1 MSRLVV
7 MLLTLSFGLG
17 CAHRSGHA
25 QPHNTTVNGPPRL
38 PLPGDA
44 VPPPAKEPFGRASMA
59 SPSGTGSIGLHGS
72 LRRAAAARG
81 EYADSFQPLSEQVRE
96 FERDPA
102 NRYTYCIRATAT
114 FECLSYGA
122 DGDIRRQQRRSVSH
136 GTGFGFRE
144 QGSETLL
151 LTNSHVVTWPRVT
164 DARSSVTDVPA
175 GCKLVAESLQIV
187 DNEQD
192 DYGADDI
199 PLTRVG
205 TDDELDA
212 AIVKAKVKLRIIP
225 YRTGKSSTLK
235 FGDVVV
241 VRGFPLGAFQA
252 YNTGKVVN
260 PYDVDISK
268 DWNHVD
274 FIIDAPLSSGNS
286 GSPVLA
292 LSTQTGEYELV
303 GLFHASYARANS
315 LNAVVG
321 IEQLRDFMVTL
332 KRNKSTAGSGDMAQ
346 STARR
351 TELEQAL
358 TEPGFIPYF
367 AFGPLSILVRQT
379 GKSFLFEVFSRRF
392 PLDDQRVALLVD
404 QPGADGGGSLA
415 RVWLGNEQGYKPLD
429 LTTLAA
435 DEQHRL
441 QAVLARLHSL
451 ASSTLRFRQLSKKRG
466 TGRGAQAERASL
478 QRIIVRDAAS
488 DPDLAQGLL
497 DLAEQL
503 GPHPAD
509 TALSYA
515 DVLLSLNGP
524 RPSSAPG
531 SPPAVVEAPEPPPQA
546 TPAQAA
552 ARR

>member
-1 MSRLVV
+1 VTAVKAPVSPSVPV
-7 MLLTLSFGLG
+7 
-17 CAHRSGHA
+17 
-25 QPHNTTVNGPPRL
+25 
-38 PLPGDA
+38 DA
-44 VPPPAKEPFGRASMA
+44 ARAPVKEPFGRASLG
-59 SPSGTGSIGLHGS
+59 SPLGPAPIAPHGS
-72 LRRAAAARG
+72 LRRAASARG

-144 QGSETLL
+144 QGTETLL
-151 LTNSHVVTWPRVT
+151 LTNAHVVTWPRVT
-164 DARSSVTDVPA
+164 DARSSVVEVPA
-175 GCKLVAESLQIV
+175 GCKLVSESLQIV

-199 PLTRVG
+199 PLVRVG

-225 YRTGKSSTLK
+225 YRTGKSSALK

-252 YNTGKVVN
+252 YNTGRVVN

-332 KRNKSTAGSGDMAQ
+332 KRSKSSSGSGDMAQ

-351 TELEQAL
+351 AELEQAL
-358 TEPGFIPYF
+358 ADPSFVPYF
-367 AFGPLSILVRQT
+367 AFGPLSILLRQT

-392 PLDDQRVALLVD
+392 PLDDQRIALLVD
-404 QPGADGGGSLA
+404 QPGTDGGGALT
-415 RVWLGNEQGYKPLD
+415 RVWLGNEQGYKTLE
-429 LTTLAA
+429 LTALAA
-435 DEQHRL
+435 DEQRRL
-441 QAVLARLHSL
+441 QAVLARLQAL
-451 ASSTLRFRQLSKKRG
+451 AGSTLRFRLLSKKRG
-466 TGRGAQAERASL
+466 TGRGAQAERAAL

-515 DVLLSLNGP
+515 DVLMALSGP
-524 RPSSAPG
+524 RPGSIPG
-531 SPPAVVEAPEPPPQA
+531 SPSAGAEPPEPPPQA
-546 TPAQAA
+546 TPAKAA
-552 ARR
+552 ALH